1 MRTKKKV
8 INLDIFDNRNKFI
21 TTNFPTQSLLSP
33 KKYHKYKSK
42 YKFPSLGKYEFS
54 LPPQKKT
61 TKIIKIPLLEE
72 KKIPVSISQKSL
84 FINKKD
90 INKESYERIPPSFRL
105 SPELSCLK
113 KINEEK
119 RLKNRLKRH
128 FDLLKKEQHKKGGDT
143 TEKFFNSISRNVLG
157 HNNISVKDIGSTS
170 FKSPKLLNYEINN
183 RKDIEDIKT
192 ENNSFNLFKNKL
204 LKEKIIIMKNKK
216 IFDGRYSKN
225 FKATHNRLYSLHIN
239 KTDRDFLTIEQV
251 INKILTEN
259 KY

>member
-1 MRTKKKV
+1 MRSKRRI
-8 INLDIFDNRNKFI
+8 INLDIFENKNKFI
-21 TTNFPTQSLLSP
+21 NTNFPTQTLLSP
-33 KKYHKYKSK
+33 KRNNKYKSK

-119 RLKNRLKRH
+119 RLKNRLKRR

-204 LKEKIIIMKNKK
+204 LKEKIIIKKNKK

-239 KTDRDFLTIEQV
+239 KTDRDFLTTEQV

>member
-1 MRTKKKV
+1 MKIV
-8 INLDIFDNRNKFI
+8 SF
-21 TTNFPTQSLLSP
+21 
-33 KKYHKYKSK
+33 
-42 YKFPSLGKYEFS
+42 
-54 LPPQKKT
+54 
-61 TKIIKIPLLEE
+61 KIIKIPLLEE
-72 KKIPVSISQKSL
+72 KKIPASISLKSL

-204 LKEKIIIMKNKK
+204 LKEKIIIPKKNKL
-216 IFDGRYSKN
+216 FDGRYSKN
-225 FKATHNRLYSLHIN
+225 FQTTHNRLHSLHID
-239 KTDRDFLTIEQV
+239 KTDRDFLTTEQV

>member
-1 MRTKKKV
+1 MRTKRKV

-21 TTNFPTQSLLSP
+21 TTNFPTQTLLSP
-33 KKYHKYKSK
+33 KRNNKYKSK

-54 LPPQKKT
+54 LPQKT

-72 KKIPVSISQKSL
+72 KKIPASISLKSL

-90 INKESYERIPPSFRL
+90 INKETYERIPPSFRL

-113 KINEEK
+113 KLNEEK
-119 RLKNRLKRH
+119 RLKKRLKKH
-128 FDLLKKEQHKKGGDT
+128 FDIIKKEQLKKGGDT

-183 RKDIEDIKT
+183 RKDIEEIKN
-192 ENNSFNLFKNKL
+192 ENNSFTLFKNKL
-204 LKEKIIIMKNKK
+204 LKEKIIIKKNKK
-216 IFDGRYSKN
+216 LFDGRYSKN
-225 FKATHNRLYSLHIN
+225 FKATHNRLHSLHID
-239 KTDRDFLTIEQV
+239 KTDRDFLTTEQV

>member
-1 MRTKKKV
+1 MRTKRRV
-8 INLDIFDNRNKFI
+8 INLDIFEKRNKFI
-21 TTNFPTQSLLSP
+21 NTNFPTQTILSP
-33 KKYHKYKSK
+33 KRYHKNKSK

-54 LPPQKKT
+54 LPQKT

-72 KKIPVSISQKSL
+72 KKIPASISLKSL

-90 INKESYERIPPSFRL
+90 INKETYERIPPSFRL

-119 RLKNRLKRH
+119 RLKKRLKKH
-128 FDLLKKEQHKKGGDT
+128 FDIIKKEQLKKGGDT

-170 FKSPKLLNYEINN
+170 FKYPKLLNYEMNN
-183 RKDIEDIKT
+183 RKDIEDIKI
-192 ENNSFNLFKNKL
+192 ENNSFTLFKNKL
-204 LKEKIIIMKNKK
+204 LKEKIIIKKNKK
-216 IFDGRYSKN
+216 LFDGRYSKN
-225 FKATHNRLYSLHIN
+225 FQTTHNRLHSLHID
-239 KTDRDFLTIEQV
+239 KTDRDFLTTEQV

>member
-1 MRTKKKV
+1 MRTKRKV

-54 LPPQKKT
+54 LPQKT

-72 KKIPVSISQKSL
+72 KKIPASISLKSL

-90 INKESYERIPPSFRL
+90 INKETYERIPPSFRL

-143 TEKFFNSISRNVLG
+143 TEKFFNSISRNALG
-157 HNNISVKDIGSTS
+157 HTNFSVKDIGSTS

-204 LKEKIIIMKNKK
+204 LKEKIIIKKNKK

-239 KTDRDFLTIEQV
+239 KTDRDFLTTEQV

>member
-1 MRTKKKV
+1 MRTKRRV
-8 INLDIFDNRNKFI
+8 INLDIFEKRNKFI
-21 TTNFPTQSLLSP
+21 NTNFPTQTILSP
-33 KKYHKYKSK
+33 KRYHKNKSK

-54 LPPQKKT
+54 LPQKT

-72 KKIPVSISQKSL
+72 KKIPVSISLKSL

-90 INKESYERIPPSFRL
+90 INKETYERIPPSFRL
-105 SPELSCLK
+105 SPELSCFK
-113 KINEEK
+113 KLNEEK
-119 RLKNRLKRH
+119 RLKKRLKRH
-128 FDLLKKEQHKKGGDT
+128 FDIIKKEQLKKGGDT

-239 KTDRDFLTIEQV
+239 KTDRDFLTTEQV

>member
-1 MRTKKKV
+1 MRTKRRV
-8 INLDIFDNRNKFI
+8 INLDIFEKRNKFI
-21 TTNFPTQSLLSP
+21 NTNFPTQTILSP
-33 KKYHKYKSK
+33 KRYHKNKSK

-54 LPPQKKT
+54 LPQKT

-72 KKIPVSISQKSL
+72 KKIPISISQKSL

-90 INKESYERIPPSFRL
+90 INKETYERIPPSFRL
-105 SPELSCLK
+105 SPELSCFK
-113 KINEEK
+113 KLNEEK
-119 RLKNRLKRH
+119 RLKKRLKRH
-128 FDLLKKEQHKKGGDT
+128 FDIIKKEQLKKGGDT

-183 RKDIEDIKT
+183 RKDIEEIKN
-192 ENNSFNLFKNKL
+192 ENNSFTLFKNKL
-204 LKEKIIIMKNKK
+204 LKEKIIITKKNKL
-216 IFDGRYSKN
+216 FDGRYSKN
-225 FKATHNRLYSLHIN
+225 FQTTHNRLHSLHID
-239 KTDRDFLTIEQV
+239 KTDRDFLTTEQV

>member
-1 MRTKKKV
+1 MRTKRRV
-8 INLDIFDNRNKFI
+8 INIDIFEKRNKFI
-21 TTNFPTQSLLSP
+21 NTNFPTQTILSP
-33 KKYHKYKSK
+33 KRYHKNKSK

-54 LPPQKKT
+54 LPQKT

-72 KKIPVSISQKSL
+72 KKIPASISLKSL

-90 INKESYERIPPSFRL
+90 INKETYERIPPSFRL

-113 KINEEK
+113 KLNEEK
-119 RLKNRLKRH
+119 RLKKRLKKH
-128 FDLLKKEQHKKGGDT
+128 FDIIKKEQLKKGGDT

-204 LKEKIIIMKNKK
+204 LKEKIIIKKNKK
-216 IFDGRYSKN
+216 LFDGRYSKN
-225 FKATHNRLYSLHIN
+225 FKATHNRLHSLHID
-239 KTDRDFLTIEQV
+239 KTDRDFLTTEQV